1 MVEEGVQP
9 HTSRH
14 PISIHLWG
22 SGAEGTRTN
31 QDRTWRPQG
40 EGAVEKRGLSDMQ
53 WKGELVEGT
62 GLGVTRRLLCIHSR
76 VGGGI

>member
-1 MVEEGVQP
+1 M
-9 HTSRH
+9 
-14 PISIHLWG
+14 
-22 SGAEGTRTN
+22 
-31 QDRTWRPQG
+31 
-40 EGAVEKRGLSDMQ
+40 EKRGLSDMQ